1 MKKIVLLF
9 TALLL
14 MYSCSSDDSAD
25 EETATEAE
33 ATPEEESGETP
44 QGETPVV
51 EGENLLVTYDKD
63 VAPLI
68 ASRCFRCHNDPTA
81 NGAPR
86 STTWVNFS
94 IVSANAAGINA
105 RVANGTMPPSGGLA
119 QAERDIIAQWIADGM
134 LEN

>member
-9 TALLL
+9 AALLL
-14 MYSCSSDDSAD
+14 MYSCSSDDSAN
-25 EETATEAE
+25 EETAQE
-33 ATPEEESGETP
+33 
-44 QGETPVV
+44 ETPVV
-51 EGENLLVTYDKD
+51 EEQNQLITYDKD

-81 NGAPR
+81 FGAPP
-86 STTWVNFS
+86 SATWVNFS